1 VTHMNS
7 VGVREL
13 RQNLSRYL
21 AQVKEGE
28 SFVVTERGREVAR
41 LTPSGPADS
50 PIARL
55 VAERG
60 ATMPRGD
67 LLASS
72 RRDRPAPA
80 IGPPSMEVLDELR
93 EDRV

>member
-1 VTHMNS
+1 MART

-21 AQVKEGE
+21 ADVKDGE
-28 SFVVTERGREVAR
+28 SFIVTERGREVAR
-41 LTPSGPADS
+41 LSPSGPPDS
-50 PIARL
+50 AIARL

-67 LLASS
+67 LL
-72 RRDRPAPA
+72 DLLPDGPPAV
-80 IGPPSMEVLDELR
+80 GPPSEDVLDELR
-93 EDRV
+93 EERL

>member
-1 VTHMNS
+1 MNS

-21 AQVKEGE
+21 RDVKEGE

-67 LLASS
+67 LLAYAKSS
-72 RRDRPAPA
+72 TLPPAK
-80 IGPPSMEVLDELR
+80 GPPVEQVLDELR
-93 EDRV
+93 EERL

>member
-1 VTHMNS
+1 MDS
-7 VGVREL
+7 VAVREL

-21 AQVKEGE
+21 GQVKAGE

-67 LLASS
+67 LLKHVGES
-72 RRDRPAPA
+72 DLPPA
-80 IGPPSMEVLDELR
+80 IGPPSIEVLDELR